1 MNNKRYERLPCSS
14 YIYVIELDDWV
25 CPAGCGCSIYNCS
38 GVRWILTFLT
48 PTRGI
53 HNLVSLPYCKQHI
66 HSYQQHCNL
75 PNTDITNTT
84 MLISK
89 GGIRRPAACSH
100 PLHFVS
106 RPRIHPTARGA
117 LPCAGNMSC
126 PFITMP
132 SRNQFHLRQTVI
144 ALKKKTPQC
153 TRHIPRRNPFFMNH
167 CKDKIPRRRKLYHKP
182 HTPKTTTKPP
192 NLY

>member
-89 GGIRRPAACSH
+89 GGIRRPLLPTQGVSH
-100 PLHFVS
+100 SSVNLSRTYHVGLQPAVIHFILFLGPES
-106 RPRIHPTARGA
+106 TPRHGVRYPA
-117 LPCAGNMSC
+117 LA
-126 PFITMP
+126 T
-132 SRNQFHLRQTVI
+132 
-144 ALKKKTPQC
+144 
-153 TRHIPRRNPFFMNH
+153 
-167 CKDKIPRRRKLYHKP
+167 
-182 HTPKTTTKPP
+182 
-192 NLY
+192 